1 MGEARRR
8 TLKGLPPRNQR
19 NQQTTPD
26 GSPRV
31 IAWLPFTQNQKQQLI
46 DLTIR
51 GGWVGIGV
59 LLFVWLTVRIIGPS
73 LGWWVPAD
81 IH

>member
-8 TLKGLPPRNQR
+8 TLSGLPPRNQR
-19 NQQTTPD
+19 NQKKTPD
-26 GSPRV
+26 GSPQV
-31 IAWLPFTQNQKQQLI
+31 FSWLPFTQNQKQQLI

-51 GGWVGIGV
+51 GGWVGIGI

-73 LGWWVPAD
+73 LGWWIPAD
-81 IH
+81 LH

>member
-1 MGEARRR
+1 MYLNRRNR
-8 TLKGLPPRNQR
+8 RKLDRLNRFRKKISNPY
-19 NQQTTPD
+19 
-26 GSPRV
+26 
-31 IAWLPFTQNQKQQLI
+31 KQQLI